1 MPSQL
6 VRFLFTVTSLA
17 PLFLTYAVVFLFND
31 RFAFALTANNVKGFL
46 CIVAMAALVLIC
58 QRVLTFYSNK
68 VPSGPMQITSLRVA
82 DRSAITFVVVYLL
95 PLVTVQGIEI
105 RPIILLVVVGLLAW
119 LIYHSEAYLVNP
131 LLSMWPFKYHFY
143 EVTTKEEVTYILV
156 SRREILNT
164 RDQLEVKQI
173 STYMFLDVEGYGD

>member
-1 MPSQL
+1 MPSSL

-17 PLFLTYAVVFLFND
+17 PLFLTYAVMFFFNESES
-31 RFAFALTANNVKGFL
+31 FTLALTVNKVKGSL
-46 CIVAMAALVLIC
+46 CIVTMGALVWVCHRILW
-58 QRVLTFYSNK
+58 FYSNK
-68 VPSGPMQITSLRVA
+68 VASGPMDITSLRVA

-95 PLVTVQGIEI
+95 PLVTVQGIDI
-105 RPIILLVVVGLLAW
+105 QPSVLLIVLGLLAW
-119 LIYHSEAYLVNP
+119 LIYHSDAYLVNP

-143 EVTTKEEVTYILV
+143 EITTEEGIVYTLV

-173 STYMFLDVEGYGD
+173 SEYMFLDVEG